1 MNGYLLG
8 KNLANHRTGMV
19 IGALLGLASGG
30 FVGLLLGSFVGYQLD
45 KLVRRFSGI
54 EQWTQDKAQAA
65 FFDATFAVMGKVAKA
80 DGRVSEAEIK
90 YAEAVMARMHL
101 TGDRRQRAI
110 DCFTKGKQAGYEITD
125 VLEPLRR
132 ALGRGN
138 ANAHARMMFVEIQL
152 AAALVDGQF
161 SPSEGRV
168 LGEMC
173 QLLGVSQQ
181 EFEQVAARM
190 AAEHSFHQQ
199 HASGAGAAPQ
209 PNEIE
214 QAYGVLGVAE
224 DCDNK
229 TLKQAYRRLMSQHHP
244 DKLVAEGLPDEMMQ
258 LAKEKTQ
265 EIQAAYDVVKR
276 SRK

>member
-8 KNLANHRTGMV
+8 KNVANHRTGMV
-19 IGALLGLASGG
+19 IGALLGMASGG
-30 FVGLLLGSFVGYQLD
+30 FVGLLFGLIIGYQGD
-45 KLVRRFSGI
+45 KLIRRFSGAQ
-54 EQWTQDKAQAA
+54 QWTQDKAQGA

-80 DGRVSEAEIK
+80 DGRVTQAEIQ
-90 YAEAVMARMHL
+90 YAEAVMARMQL
-101 TGDRRQRAI
+101 TGERRQRAI
-110 DCFTKGKQAGYEITD
+110 DCFSKGKQTGYEITD

-138 ANAHARMMFVEIQL
+138 VHARVMFVEIQL
-152 AAALVDGQF
+152 AAALVDGEF
-161 SPSEGRV
+161 SPSEGQV

-173 QLLGVSQQ
+173 QLLGVTQQ
-181 EFEQVAARM
+181 EFETVAARM

-199 HASGAGAAPQ
+199 HQDGRQAQPKAS
-209 PNEIE
+209 EVK
-214 QAYGVLGVAE
+214 QAYGVLGVAQ

-229 TLKQAYRRLMSQHHP
+229 SLKQAYRRLMSQHHP
-244 DKLVAEGLPDEMMQ
+244 DKLVAEGLPDEMML

>member
-1 MNGYLLG
+1 M
-8 KNLANHRTGMV
+8 ANHRTGMV
-19 IGALLGLASGG
+19 IGALIGLASGG
-30 FVGLLLGSFVGYQLD
+30 FVGLLFGSIIGYQVD
-45 KLVRRFSGI
+45 KLIRRFSGV
-54 EQWTQDKAQAA
+54 EQWTQEKAQNA

-80 DGRVSEAEIK
+80 DGRVTQAEIQ
-90 YAEAVMARMHL
+90 YAEAVMARMQL

-110 DCFTKGKQAGYEITD
+110 DLFTKGKTSGYELTD

-132 ALGRGN
+132 ALGRSN
-138 ANAHARMMFVEIQL
+138 AQARMMFVEIQL
-152 AAALVDGQF
+152 AAALVDGEF
-161 SPSEGRV
+161 SPSEGVV

-173 QLLGVSQQ
+173 KLLGVTQR
-181 EFEQVAARM
+181 EFETVAARM

-199 HASGAGAAPQ
+199 HHDGAQAKPQ
-209 PNEIE
+209 ANEVE
-214 QAYGVLGVAE
+214 QAYGVLGVAK

-229 TLKQAYRRLMSQHHP
+229 SLKQAYRRLMSQHHP
-244 DKLVAEGLPDEMMQ
+244 DKLVAQGLPDEMML